1 MPQSND
7 LTQSNA
13 LLSDANHPRVVG
25 FQLKMRQDFQPAA
38 FGKLRCAEAT
48 QGMNRIA
55 GRNQLRS
62 STHPHSHKGGLRTV
76 AVFEALKGVVALAS
90 AYFLIIMI
98 RRDVDFEDAAEHILF
113 SLHIS
118 PNHHWTREFL
128 HAADKISDTSI
139 AMIASIAITYAALR
153 FAEGYGLWRQRAWAE
168 WLAIISGCAYLPYE
182 IYKVIRRPNQLHWAI
197 LGINILVVLYIGW
210 VRWDEIKA
218 ARLRAAP
225 QEASS

>member
-1 MPQSND
+1 
-7 LTQSNA
+7 
-13 LLSDANHPRVVG
+13 
-25 FQLKMRQDFQPAA
+25 
-38 FGKLRCAEAT
+38 
-48 QGMNRIA
+48 MNRIA

-62 STHPHSHKGGLRTV
+62 SMHPHSHKGGLRTV
-76 AVFEALKGVVALAS
+76 AVFEALKGAVALAS
-90 AYFLIIMI
+90 AYFLIVMI
-98 RRDVDFEDAAEHILF
+98 RRDVDFEEAAEHILF

-139 AMIASIAITYAALR
+139 AMIAAIAITYAALR

-210 VRWDEIKA
+210 VRWDEIKTG
-218 ARLRAAP
+218 RLRTAMQDAGG
-225 QEASS
+225 

>member
-1 MPQSND
+1 
-7 LTQSNA
+7 
-13 LLSDANHPRVVG
+13 
-25 FQLKMRQDFQPAA
+25 
-38 FGKLRCAEAT
+38 
-48 QGMNRIA
+48 MNRIA
-55 GRNQLRS
+55 TRTYPRR
-62 STHPHSHKGGLRTV
+62 TKHAHSHKGGLRMV
-76 AVFEALKGVVALAS
+76 AVFEALKGALALAS

-113 SLHIS
+113 SLHINPS
-118 PNHHWTREFL
+118 HRWSQEFL
-128 HAADKISDTSI
+128 HAADKISGVNL
-139 AMIASIAITYAALR
+139 AMIATIAVTYAALR

-218 ARLRAAP
+218 ARLRSAP
-225 QEASS
+225 QDTTDG